1 MYSDNHHGDGRIA
14 LWCKA
19 PSGAQE
25 ILVAADPRHFF
36 VPPYVGTEGWL
47 GIHLDKG
54 LDWGVVAGLVKDGY
68 LEAAAQRS
76 ASRRAAPDGVP
87 AAKRRKRARTSVSRS
102 ARKSPRIR

>member
-25 ILVAADPRHFF
+25 ILVAADPLHFF

-68 LEAAAQRS
+68 LEAAARRS
-76 ASRRAAPDGVP
+76 RPRRAAPQGGP
-87 AAKRRKRARTSVSRS
+87 APARRPKARTPGAPRT
-102 ARKSPRIR
+102 RKSPRI